1 MKLLG
6 KLLLNC
12 YDSYKKVM
20 DHNQNPLRHI
30 PDPVSRFWI
39 MTVLAWMWCIAFGL
53 YFSNVILMGVSFIGH
68 LAYLYLKAILFMVI
82 AIYGGD
88 IVVGMPEWKRQ
99 VSETDSNGE
108 YQFFGTAIS
117 RYCKCFLRC

>member
-6 KLLLNC
+6 KLFLNC

-39 MTVLAWMWCIAFGL
+39 MTILAWMWCIAFGL

-68 LAYLYLKAILFMVI
+68 LAILFMVFFT
-82 AIYGGD
+82 ASVFYD
-88 IVVGMPEWKRQ
+88 AEKRN
-99 VSETDSNGE
+99 DSWL
-108 YQFFGTAIS
+108 I
-117 RYCKCFLRC
+117 KLRARKIKL